1 MTQRELASPQST
13 MTANLSIDDRETLR
27 ALASALKHLLQREE
41 AFPIFDPTMLLD
53 EYAINPSAGT
63 NFPTSFVT
71 LTPNIDRP
79 VLVTAIIASVPTAT
93 TGVLTIGATGQGA
106 NKRAVNISPG
116 QAPLNNLAMVIFP
129 SDVFTLT
136 VTGTGPSLIS
146 IEVMGNYLRRT
157 DWRVI

>member
-13 MTANLSIDDRETLR
+13 MTAELSLEDKDTLR
-27 ALASALKHLLQREE
+27 TLVAGLKDLLQREE
-41 AFPIFDPTMLLD
+41 VFPIYDPTLIVD

-79 VLVTAIIASVPTAT
+79 VLVTAIIASIPTAT

-106 NKRAVNISPG
+106 NKRSINISPG
-116 QAPLNNLAMVIFP
+116 QAPLNNIAMVIFP

-157 DWRVI
+157 DWRLI